1 MKTLTRLTVATAL
14 VLSAGVPAFAASDV
28 YGFQPEAQTLNERN
42 TYFYTQDGRQIVRHH
57 WDVMRG
63 GDAMAQAQA
72 GAFIHERVN
81 GQYFNERNA
90 Q

>member
-1 MKTLTRLTVATAL
+1 MKTLTRLAVATAL
-14 VLSAGVPAFAASDV
+14 VLSAAVPAFAASDV

-42 TYFYTQDGRQIVRHH
+42 TYFYTQDGRKIVRHH

-63 GDAMAQAQA
+63 GDAMAQAPTSV
-72 GAFIHERVN
+72 IHEWVN